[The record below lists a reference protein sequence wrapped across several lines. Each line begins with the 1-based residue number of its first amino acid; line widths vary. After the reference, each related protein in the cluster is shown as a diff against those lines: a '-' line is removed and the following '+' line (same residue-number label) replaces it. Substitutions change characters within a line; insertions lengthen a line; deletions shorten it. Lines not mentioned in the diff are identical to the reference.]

1 MIKFL
6 ALWHKTHRMLKPLL
20 FISLI
25 SLNGFAQISN
35 YPERTGDISFDE
47 RLDKKDFRLC
57 YEKYV
62 FQYFNNS
69 EGLTYEGEKWAILQA
84 FSEKYKPEGMSK
96 ESGFV
101 RIRFIV
107 NCKGETD
114 RFRILASDEN
124 LQEKVFDKAITDQL
138 LQISKELKG
147 WKPKKFNG
155 VLYDYYQYLIFKIEN
170 GQIKEILP

>member
-1 MIKFL
+1 
-6 ALWHKTHRMLKPLL
+6 MLKLLL
-20 FISLI
+20 FILLI

-35 YPERTGDISFDE
+35 YPERTGDIAFDE
-47 RLDKKDFRLC
+47 RLDKKGFSLC

-69 EGLTYEGEKWAILQA
+69 EGLAYEGEKRAILQA
-84 FSEKYKPEGMSK
+84 FSEKYKPESTSK

-124 LQEKVFDKAITDQL
+124 LQEKVFDKKITDQL

-147 WKPKKFNG
+147 WKPKKFNE
-155 VLYDYYQYLIFKIEN
+155 LFYDYYQYLIFKIEN